1 VDHDRDFIWIWVN
14 PELLTTLTPNGD
26 NPAQL
31 QLTGYAFD
39 PHDPVSGM
47 PPPTGPYVSG
57 PDIVEVQVGCLNG
70 DISCPST
77 LTWLNGVEG
86 PGSYVNSGPFARS
99 WAASA
104 DGYPYDFPA
113 GEMPNLTFVDVCN
126 ILTFDPLAFTPSQCP
141 TQNNYTLLNS
151 LPPGTTSDGR
161 FTKAPYPPNV
171 IQYPVGAATEQY
183 DVKQVNTQSLA
194 QGTSSEVKQA
204 FSVSEEFNANF
215 SGFWK
220 STVNMKESQT
230 LTWDYAWLD
239 TLTQSTT
246 LTDAL
251 SITGPPDPP
260 PTYYGPVQFVV
271 YQDNMFGTYVFI
283 PD

>member
-1 VDHDRDFIWIWVN
+1 
-14 PELLTTLTPNGD
+14 
-26 NPAQL
+26 
-31 QLTGYAFD
+31 
-39 PHDPVSGM
+39 
-47 PPPTGPYVSG
+47 
-57 PDIVEVQVGCLNG
+57 
-70 DISCPST
+70 
-77 LTWLNGVEG
+77 
-86 PGSYVNSGPFARS
+86 
-99 WAASA
+99 
-104 DGYPYDFPA
+104 
-113 GEMPNLTFVDVCN
+113 
-126 ILTFDPLAFTPSQCP
+126 
-141 TQNNYTLLNS
+141 
-151 LPPGTTSDGR
+151 
-161 FTKAPYPPNV
+161 
-171 IQYPVGAATEQY
+171 
-183 DVKQVNTQSLA
+183 
-194 QGTSSEVKQA
+194 
-204 FSVSEEFNANF
+204 VSEEFNANF